1 MPPPTAGEGGCVS
14 GCSHP
19 GFCGKNTVCVQRGLQ
34 NTWSQGKVQP
44 GDGLL
49 GWGTTAPKPWHQT
62 PWASPQLL
70 EDGLHKAALVIPPC
84 KAADAVI
91 LLYWKKREKGASPLQ
106 ANLWLQRSRAG
117 PIPGFPVCPCFRG
130 SAFCPSVAGGHTL
143 SAREQ
148 LPPALSLLLPLTPQ
162 EWGDRHHHRP
172 GCPAAEQ
179 PAWRHH

>member
-1 MPPPTAGEGGCVS
+1 MPPPTVGERGCVP

-49 GWGTTAPKPWHQT
+49 GWGTCQTMAPDTLGIT
-62 PWASPQLL
+62 PAVGGCSAQGCTGDTPLQGSRCRYSPLL
-70 EDGLHKAALVIPPC
+70 E
-84 KAADAVI
+84 
-91 LLYWKKREKGASPLQ
+91 KREKDASPLQ
-106 ANLWLQRSRAG
+106 ANLWLQWCRAG
-117 PIPGFPVCPCFRG
+117 PSPGFPGCPCFRG
-130 SAFCPSVAGGHTL
+130 TAFCPSVAGGHTL

-162 EWGDRHHHRP
+162 ERGDRHHHGP

-179 PAWRHH
+179 PTWRHH